1 MQDTTTGAVVAQHR
15 MRQGP
20 CSVLRQNPW
29 NGVMLTGHV
38 NGTVQMWT
46 PNLPQAAVKMLCHR
60 VQIVTNAAPV
70 CFVWCHESC
79 MCEGW

>member
-1 MQDTTTGAVVAQHR
+1 MQDTTTGQMVAQHR

-29 NGVMLTGHV
+29 NGVMLTGHA

-46 PNLPQAAVKMLCHR
+46 PNVPQAAVKMLCHHVR
-60 VQIVTNAAPV
+60 ALAGHMHV
-70 CFVWCHESC
+70 CTCQRPGTGHC
-79 MCEGW
+79 R